1 MSARDAATAIA
12 EKKISSVE
20 LVEECLKRIDSREE
34 VVGAWAYIDRDL
46 AIKEASLRDSQHVQ
60 GPLHGVPIGI
70 KDVIDTID
78 LPTEYGSTIY
88 AGHRPRREASCV
100 SLVRRA
106 GGVILGK
113 TVTTEFALYQPGK
126 TTNPHNPAHTPGGS
140 SSGSA
145 AAVADFHVPVAMGTQ
160 TSGSIIRPASYCG
173 VVGYKPTFNTFA
185 LEGTKPLAASLDTL
199 GYLTRTVDDLT
210 LMREVFLGK
219 SAVKSTFNNRPHIAI
234 CRSPFWYEA
243 TADTRTVFEQTAE
256 LLANSG
262 FDIEEVDLPPSF
274 SDLIDVHEKL
284 MAYEIARNY
293 VREFDVSVRHE
304 LGPKTRQVIEDGWHV
319 STDEYLRLRA
329 VTRHARDKFAAFS
342 NEFDAVMVPA
352 APGDAPD
359 ISATGNPIFS
369 RVWSLLGTPAI
380 ALPAGAGESN
390 LPVGVQFVADL
401 DADIRLIDIC
411 KQVEILLEGRAPQI
425 AFA

>member
-1 MSARDAATAIA
+1 
-12 EKKISSVE
+12 
-20 LVEECLKRIDSREE
+20 
-34 VVGAWAYIDRDL
+34 
-46 AIKEASLRDSQHVQ
+46 
-60 GPLHGVPIGI
+60 
-70 KDVIDTID
+70 
-78 LPTEYGSTIY
+78 
-88 AGHRPRREASCV
+88 
-100 SLVRRA
+100 VRRA

>member
-126 TTNPHNPAHTPGGS
+126 TTNPHNPAHTPG
-140 SSGSA
+140 A
-145 AAVADFHVPVAMGTQ
+145 LQVAQQQRWQISMSPLPWVRRRQVRLFVQHP
-160 TSGSIIRPASYCG
+160 I
-173 VVGYKPTFNTFA
+173 VGW
-185 LEGTKPLAASLDTL
+185 SDT
-199 GYLTRTVDDLT
+199 
-210 LMREVFLGK
+210 
-219 SAVKSTFNNRPHIAI
+219 NRP
-234 CRSPFWYEA
+234 
-243 TADTRTVFEQTAE
+243 
-256 LLANSG
+256 
-262 FDIEEVDLPPSF
+262 
-274 SDLIDVHEKL
+274 
-284 MAYEIARNY
+284 
-293 VREFDVSVRHE
+293 
-304 LGPKTRQVIEDGWHV
+304 
-319 STDEYLRLRA
+319 STHLRL
-329 VTRHARDKFAAFS
+329 K
-342 NEFDAVMVPA
+342 
-352 APGDAPD
+352 GQ
-359 ISATGNPIFS
+359 
-369 RVWSLLGTPAI
+369 SL
-380 ALPAGAGESN
+380 
-390 LPVGVQFVADL
+390 
-401 DADIRLIDIC
+401 
-411 KQVEILLEGRAPQI
+411 
-425 AFA
+425 

>member
-284 MAYEIARNY
+284 MAYEIAP
-293 VREFDVSVRHE
+293 VSYTH
-304 LGPKTRQVIEDGWHV
+304 LT
-319 STDEYLRLRA
+319 
-329 VTRHARDKFAAFS
+329 
-342 NEFDAVMVPA
+342 
-352 APGDAPD
+352 
-359 ISATGNPIFS
+359 
-369 RVWSLLGTPAI
+369 
-380 ALPAGAGESN
+380 LPTKA
-390 LPVGVQFVADL
+390 
-401 DADIRLIDIC
+401 
-411 KQVEILLEGRAPQI
+411 
-425 AFA
+425 